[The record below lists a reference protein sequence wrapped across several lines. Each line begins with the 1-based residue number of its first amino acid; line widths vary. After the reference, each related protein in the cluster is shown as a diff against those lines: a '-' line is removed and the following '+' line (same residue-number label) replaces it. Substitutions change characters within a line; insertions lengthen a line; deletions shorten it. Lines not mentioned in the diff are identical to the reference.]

1 MILLYSNGK
10 FSTQP
15 LKGFFFDDFDVIN
28 PEGKGN
34 DQVNESPYLTPSI
47 VGCLIIKIRMLL

>member
-1 MILLYSNGK
+1 MENLVHNLS
-10 FSTQP
+10 
-15 LKGFFFDDFDVIN
+15 KGFFFDDFDVIN